1 MDTRKLIAILLIV
14 GGGLSLAYGGFSFT
28 RATHKAEIGPL
39 KLQVT
44 EQQRVNIPL
53 WAGIAALVG
62 GGLLLAGVGKR

>member
-28 RATHKAEIGPL
+28 KATHQAQIGPL

>member
-62 GGLLLAGVGKR
+62 GGLLLAGLGKR